1 MTLFPTVQEVLP
13 HDGSAMLHESFLGAG
28 EAEDAFGW
36 LSAHLPWESHD
47 IVVYGRKQREPRL
60 STWHADDGLSYTYSG
75 LRRTALPFVP
85 ALDALRRRCAAAAG
99 SPFNSVLVNLYRDG
113 SDGVGWHADDEAS
126 NGREPVIASLS
137 LGATRR
143 FDLRHRHDG
152 TRVSVDLVAGS
163 LLVMSGLSQHC
174 WVHQVA
180 KTRRPVGPR
189 INLTFRRV
197 VTA

>member
-1 MTLFPTVQEVLP
+1 MTLFPAVQEVLP
-13 HDGSAMLHESFLGAG
+13 HDGSAVLHESFLEPG
-28 EAEDAFGW
+28 ESEDAFRW

-75 LRRTALPFVP
+75 LRRTALPFDPV
-85 ALDALRRRCAAAAG
+85 LDGLRQRCSVAAG
-99 SPFNSVLVNLYRDG
+99 TTFNSVLVNLYRDG
-113 SDGVGWHADDEAS
+113 ADGVGWHADDEAS

-143 FDLRHRHDG
+143 FDLRHRRDG

-197 VTA
+197 IAA

>member
-1 MTLFPTVQEVLP
+1 MTLFPGVHEVLP
-13 HDGSAMLHESFLGAG
+13 HDGRAVLYESFLGP
-28 EAEDAFGW
+28 AESEEGFRW
-36 LSAHLPWESHD
+36 LSANLPWESHD

-85 ALDALRRRCAAAAG
+85 VLDGLRRRCEVAAG

-113 SDGVGWHADDEAS
+113 SDGVGWHSDDEAA

-143 FDLRHRHDG
+143 FDLRHRLDG
-152 TRVSVDLVAGS
+152 TRASVDLAAGS
-163 LLVMSGLSQHC
+163 LLVMSGLSQRC

-197 VTA
+197 VAA

>member
-1 MTLFPTVQEVLP
+1 MTLFPAVREVLP
-13 HDGSAMLHESFLGAG
+13 HDGSAVLHEAFLDPG
-28 EAEDAFGW
+28 DADAAFHR
-36 LSAHLPWESHD
+36 LREHLPWESHD
-47 IVVYGRKQREPRL
+47 IVVFGRRHREPRL
-60 STWHADDGLSYTYSG
+60 STWHADDGISYTYSG
-75 LRRTALPFVP
+75 LRRTALPFDPV
-85 ALDALRRRCAAAAG
+85 LDDLRHRCAAAAG
-99 SPFNSVLVNLYRDG
+99 APFNSVLVNLYRDG

-143 FDLRHRHDG
+143 FDLRHRGDG
-152 TRVSVDLVAGS
+152 TRASVDLGSGS

-180 KTRRPVGPR
+180 KTRKPVGPR

-197 VTA
+197 VQA

>member
-1 MTLFPTVQEVLP
+1 VTLFPGVQDVLP
-13 HDGSAMLHESFLGAG
+13 HDGRAVLHESFLGPDES
-28 EAEDAFGW
+28 EAAFRW
-36 LSAHLPWESHD
+36 LSVNLPWESHD

-75 LRRTALPFVP
+75 LRRTALPFAPV
-85 ALDALRRRCAAAAG
+85 LDDLRQRCVAVTG

-113 SDGVGWHADDEAS
+113 SDGVGWHADDEPS

-143 FDLRHRHDG
+143 FDLRHRRDS
-152 TRVSVDLVAGS
+152 TRVSVDLAAGS

-174 WVHQVA
+174 WVHQIA

-197 VTA
+197 IAA